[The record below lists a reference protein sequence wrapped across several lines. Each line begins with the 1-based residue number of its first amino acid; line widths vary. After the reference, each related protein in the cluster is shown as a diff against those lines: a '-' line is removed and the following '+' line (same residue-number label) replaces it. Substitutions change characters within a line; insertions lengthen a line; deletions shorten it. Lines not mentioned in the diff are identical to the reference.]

1 MKKEISIYRSPCLLV
16 DREIFLK
23 EGTEKRVILPPS

>member
-1 MKKEISIYRSPCLLV
+1 MKKEINIYRSPCLLV
-16 DREIFLK
+16 DRAIFLM